1 MKTFNAYI
9 NGKFIENDKRLEIIS
24 PVNNLTV
31 GSVSSLSEEHIEL
44 AFDSADKAF
53 ASWKNTDSEKRI
65 AFLEKFILK
74 LKENKDKLANLMLL
88 EIDKDLESSKTEIE
102 RTIDYIKDTIVSYNE
117 IKLTTQTI
125 GNKVG
130 NINRVPLGVVLAIS
144 PFNYPVNLSMSKI
157 APALI
162 AGNTVVFKPAT
173 NGSLSGSFIGKL
185 FSEIGLPNGVFNLV
199 TGRGREIGNSLTS
212 NKHISMI
219 SFTGSVRVGKEI
231 SKNASMIPLVLELGG
246 NDAAY
251 IRHDANIGNAAKAVA
266 KGAFS
271 FSGQRCTAIKRVILH
286 KDIKEEF
293 IANLSEIVSTMET
306 NSLVDSNAKNFVE
319 QLINDSKNNGD
330 NFILSGETNENNIPF
345 HIVETT
351 QDSKAW
357 KEEAFGPLLPM
368 ITIDNESDLVE
379 IFNNTNFGL
388 QNSIFTSDISF
399 AKEIAIQLESGSV
412 NINASSSRGP
422 DAFPFLG
429 VKDSGFGVQGIKE
442 AIISMTRIL
451 NIVENK

>member
-24 PVNNLTV
+24 PINNLPV
-31 GSVSSLSEEHIEL
+31 GSVSSLSEKHIEL

-251 IRHDANIGNAAKAVA
+251 IRHDANIENAAKAVA

-306 NSLVDSNAKNFVE
+306 NSLVDSNAKNFVQE
-319 QLINDSKNNGD
+319 LINDSKNNGD